1 MQCNTWYMLTL
12 VTFML
17 YDHLCFAVIYINIS
31 TGSLEFVRLYRDAAN
46 VSKDFLGEKS
56 CEIALLP
63 VLTSSTHVPAQQ
75 RGWSISWTRT
85 NVDEVM
91 SQLARDT

>member
-1 MQCNTWYMLTL
+1 MLTL

-17 YDHLCFAVIYINIS
+17 YDHLCFAVIYIKIS
-31 TGSLEFVRLYRDAAN
+31 TGSLSDYTEMLQ
-46 VSKDFLGEKS
+46 KFLKTFWKKS

-75 RGWSISWTRT
+75 RGWSISRTRT